1 MTDKRSVNNIT
12 NTICTIVFFLFAGLF
27 LTIKSLAAEGVDIST
42 PSNFILMSSGG
53 SNNLTAS
60 GTNGH
65 WNTWDPGSNVWYDSN
80 GIPYY
85 QTVATGETF
94 TGPNDLLGDPLFAP
108 VAAAGTSDFYGT
120 TTASTSS
127 NLLGGS
133 REYNAD
139 NFNGNF
145 TADAS
150 GLTTSYIDIHDSNFA
165 ASKTASV
172 TANNGTVMEMYDN
185 NFNGSTTINAA
196 SGGTVNVQIGNSTE
210 MATLNTNVDRI
221 RDFVSLLWR
230 NITTPIISTSSTDT
244 YVVNGVS
251 RTYGL
256 NSINIAGTTYYCNFF
271 GLLRYYFNQLCYE
284 LSPTENNGTAVAS
297 DPPQKLGSFNSIPV
311 VTHRSPYSTF
321 SYDSSNDVISENISY
336 RYFSFSTAIINILV
350 GTFKSYINA
359 NIQYLA
365 DTWYRWYNPNIS
377 LANSQFWIAYNTDT
391 GEIDHVNLS
400 TVLYYITWY
409 LGQLYDDGTNVT
421 QNMQQMTQ
429 DIGTAAATFQD
440 LNQKEQAA
448 INQIQTGFE
457 TFLPDPTE
465 FQSFRAIT
473 WCSNYLQ
480 QIYLALGAYGQVIFI
495 ALLFGVCLQFIGYFR
510 YK

>member
-12 NTICTIVFFLFAGLF
+12 NTICTIIFFLFAGLF

-60 GTNGH
+60 GTNDGNFSN
-65 WNTWDPGSNVWYDSN
+65 WNPGNNVWYDSN
-80 GIPYY
+80 GIPHY
-85 QTVATGETF
+85 QTVATGQVF
-94 TGPNDLLGDPLFAP
+94 TGSSDLLGSPVFAP

-127 NLLGGS
+127 NILGGS

-145 TADAS
+145 SADAS

-165 ASKTASV
+165 ASKQASV

-185 NFNGSTTINAA
+185 NFNGNTTINAA
-196 SGGTVNVQIGNSTE
+196 SGGTVNVTLGNSQE
-210 MATLNTNVDRI
+210 MQTLLSYTLNIQNFTNTI
-221 RDFVSLLWR
+221 RR
-230 NITTPIISTSSTDT
+230 YIIIISDNLSTNRLSDSVTSYTLTDPVSGT
-244 YVVNGVS
+244 SFNVNLS
-251 RTYGL
+251 
-256 NSINIAGTTYYCNFF
+256 NFYYRIYSYSNESVNYTSEIRYSNFRGWLHAKLSEIE
-271 GLLRYYFNQLCYE
+271 GLLGAYSNMI
-284 LSPTENNGTAVAS
+284 AS
-297 DPPQKLGSFNSIPV
+297 WFYPLKSVGSN
-311 VTHRSPYSTF
+311 Y
-321 SYDSSNDVISENISY
+321 
-336 RYFSFSTAIINILV
+336 
-350 GTFKSYINA
+350 
-359 NIQYLA
+359 
-365 DTWYRWYNPNIS
+365 
-377 LANSQFWIAYNTDT
+377 WIAYNTDT
-391 GEIDHVNLS
+391 GLYDHVNLA
-400 TVLYYITWY
+400 TVFGYITWY
-409 LGQLYDDGTNVT
+409 LGQLYDDGTNIS

-429 DIGTAAATFQD
+429 DIGTAATTFQD

-448 INQIQTGFE
+448 INQIQNGFE